1 MKRTAAALFLGTILA
16 LASCGSTENEEGQG
30 GVYAKFD
37 GELER
42 GAVLRILEN
51 DTAVKQGYLKELLDG
66 FNEKYKEYGI
76 VAVDANMDEYSDLEN
91 DGPYGYGPDILYQAN
106 DSLMKYVYGKHITPI
121 PVERLECYS
130 QVDQN
135 AWEAYRSTVGG
146 TTYTF
151 GVPINIQTSLMY
163 YREDLLPED
172 SDKNGNGTP
181 DMFENWSELYRYSKQ
196 IHEAN
201 PSKYGYMK
209 SLDDFYFASGYLFSY
224 GGYIFGENGKD
235 PSDIGLDKAEA
246 YKGAKVL
253 RQLASIMNESCI
265 DNSITL
271 NQYSKLAK
279 GEYFATMTT
288 PDVRSLFLDEMSIEY
303 QKEGL
308 TKEEAGKKAEENLKQ
323 IPVPK
328 LPKSGDLNDVS
339 GEMVSMKTMGGINGY
354 AMSSYTQYPNA
365 ALAFIDYASSYEM
378 VKRRHEILSIATCR
392 ADLASEGDDLSKT
405 LFRQLSESKIEI
417 MPSIR
422 ETAQIWT
429 PAGTLC
435 KDLANDPYR
444 AAGDQKYVTDEAIRN
459 KLAEVCKQIHEA
471 IYALQ

>member
-196 IHEAN
+196 IHEAD

-235 PSDIGLDKAEA
+235 PRDVGLDKAEA

-405 LFRQLSESKIEI
+405 LFSQLSESKIEI

>member
-16 LASCGSTENEEGQG
+16 LASCGSTDNEEGQG

-76 VAVDANMDEYSDLEN
+76 VAVDANMDEYSDLDN

-196 IHEAN
+196 IHEAD

-224 GGYIFGENGKD
+224 GGYIFGKNGKD

-405 LFRQLSESKIEI
+405 LFSQLSESKIEI

>member
-1 MKRTAAALFLGTILA
+1 MKRTATALFLGTILA
-16 LASCGSTENEEGQG
+16 LASCGSTGNEEGQG

-51 DTAVKQGYLKELLDG
+51 DTAVKQGYLKQLLDG

-224 GGYIFGENGKD
+224 GGYIFGEKGKD

-354 AMSSYTQYPNA
+354 AMSSYTQYPDA

>member
-224 GGYIFGENGKD
+224 GGYIFGQNGKD

-405 LFRQLSESKIEI
+405 LFSQLSESKIEI

>member
-1 MKRTAAALFLGTILA
+1 MKRTATVLFLGTILA
-16 LASCGSTENEEGQG
+16 LASCGSTDNEEGQG

-196 IHEAN
+196 IHEAD

>member
-196 IHEAN
+196 IHEAD

-417 MPSIR
+417 MPSLR

-444 AAGDQKYVTDEAIRN
+444 AAGDQKYVTDEAIKN

>member
-1 MKRTAAALFLGTILA
+1 MKRTATALFLGTILA
-16 LASCGSTENEEGQG
+16 LASCGSTDNEEGQG

-66 FNEKYKEYGI
+66 FNEQYKEYGI

-279 GEYFATMTT
+279 GEYSATMTT

-308 TKEEAGKKAEENLKQ
+308 TKEEAGKKAKENLKQ

-444 AAGDQKYVTDEAIRN
+444 AAGDQKYVTDEAIKN

>member
-51 DTAVKQGYLKELLDG
+51 DTAVKQGYLKQLLDG

-405 LFRQLSESKIEI
+405 LFSQLSESKIEI

>member
-1 MKRTAAALFLGTILA
+1 
-16 LASCGSTENEEGQG
+16 
-30 GVYAKFD
+30 
-37 GELER
+37 
-42 GAVLRILEN
+42 
-51 DTAVKQGYLKELLDG
+51 
-66 FNEKYKEYGI
+66 
-76 VAVDANMDEYSDLEN
+76 MDEYSDLEN

-224 GGYIFGENGKD
+224 GGYIFGKNGKD

-405 LFRQLSESKIEI
+405 LFSQLSESKIEI

-444 AAGDQKYVTDEAIRN
+444 AAGDQKYVADEAIRN

>member
-1 MKRTAAALFLGTILA
+1 MKRTATVLFLGTILA
-16 LASCGSTENEEGQG
+16 LASCGSTGNEEGQG

-444 AAGDQKYVTDEAIRN
+444 AAGDQKYVTDEAIKN

>member
-66 FNEKYKEYGI
+66 FNERYKEYGI

-91 DGPYGYGPDILYQAN
+91 DGPYGYGPDILYPAN
-106 DSLMKYVYGKHITPI
+106 DSPMKYVYGKHITPI

-196 IHEAN
+196 IHEAD

-308 TKEEAGKKAEENLKQ
+308 TKEEAGKKAEENLQQ

-405 LFRQLSESKIEI
+405 LFSQLSESKIEI

>member
-51 DTAVKQGYLKELLDG
+51 DTAVKQGYLKQLLDG

>member
-1 MKRTAAALFLGTILA
+1 MKRTATVLFLGTILA
-16 LASCGSTENEEGQG
+16 LASCGSTDNEEGQG

-405 LFRQLSESKIEI
+405 LFHQLSESKIEI

>member
-224 GGYIFGENGKD
+224 GGYIFGKNGKD

-405 LFRQLSESKIEI
+405 LFSQLSESKIEI

>member
-1 MKRTAAALFLGTILA
+1 MKRTATVLFLGTILA
-16 LASCGSTENEEGQG
+16 LASCGSTDNEEGQG

-196 IHEAN
+196 IHEAD

-405 LFRQLSESKIEI
+405 LFSQLSESKIEI

>member
-16 LASCGSTENEEGQG
+16 LASCGSTDNEEGQG

-224 GGYIFGENGKD
+224 GGYIFGKNGKD

-405 LFRQLSESKIEI
+405 LFSQLSESKIEI

>member
-1 MKRTAAALFLGTILA
+1 MKRTATVLFLGTILA
-16 LASCGSTENEEGQG
+16 LASCGSTGNEEGQG

-196 IHEAN
+196 IHEAD

>member
-196 IHEAN
+196 IHEAD

>member
-1 MKRTAAALFLGTILA
+1 MKRTATVLFLGTILA

-196 IHEAN
+196 IHEAD

-224 GGYIFGENGKD
+224 GGYIFGKNGKD

-354 AMSSYTQYPNA
+354 AMSSYAHSPGV
-365 ALAFIDYASSYEM
+365 ALAFIDYASSSEM
-378 VKRRHEILSIATCR
+378 VTRRHEILSIATCR

-405 LFRQLSESKIEI
+405 LFSQLSESKIEI

>member
-135 AWEAYRSTVGG
+135 AWEAYRSTVGC

-196 IHEAN
+196 IHEAD

-224 GGYIFGENGKD
+224 GGYIFGKNGKD

-405 LFRQLSESKIEI
+405 LFSQLSESKIEI

>member
-181 DMFENWSELYRYSKQ
+181 DMFENWSELYRYSTQ

-224 GGYIFGENGKD
+224 GGYIFGKNGKD

-405 LFRQLSESKIEI
+405 LFSQLSESKIEI

>member
-196 IHEAN
+196 IHEAD

-405 LFRQLSESKIEI
+405 LFSQLSESKIEI

-459 KLAEVCKQIHEA
+459 KLAEVYKQIHEA

>member
-51 DTAVKQGYLKELLDG
+51 DTAVKQGYLKQLLDG

-354 AMSSYTQYPNA
+354 AMSSYTQYPDA

>member
-354 AMSSYTQYPNA
+354 AMSSYTQCPNA

-405 LFRQLSESKIEI
+405 LFSQLSESKIEI

>member
-224 GGYIFGENGKD
+224 GGYIFGKNGKD

-253 RQLASIMNESCI
+253 RQFASIMNESCI

-405 LFRQLSESKIEI
+405 LFSQLSESKIEI

>member
-66 FNEKYKEYGI
+66 FNERYKEYGI

-196 IHEAN
+196 IHEAD

-308 TKEEAGKKAEENLKQ
+308 TKEEAGKKAEENLQQ

-405 LFRQLSESKIEI
+405 LFSQLSESKIEI

>member
-1 MKRTAAALFLGTILA
+1 MKRTAAAVFLGTILA

-196 IHEAN
+196 IHEAD

-224 GGYIFGENGKD
+224 GGYIFGKNGRD

-405 LFRQLSESKIEI
+405 LFSQLSESKIEI

>member
-106 DSLMKYVYGKHITPI
+106 DSRMKYVYGKHITPI

-196 IHEAN
+196 IHEAD

-405 LFRQLSESKIEI
+405 LFSQLSESKIEI

>member
-1 MKRTAAALFLGTILA
+1 MKRTATVLFLGTILA
-16 LASCGSTENEEGQG
+16 LASCGSTDNEEGQG

-196 IHEAN
+196 IHEAD

-405 LFRQLSESKIEI
+405 LFHQLSESKIEI

-444 AAGDQKYVTDEAIRN
+444 AAGDQKYVTDEAIKN

>member
-1 MKRTAAALFLGTILA
+1 MKRTATALFLGTILA
-16 LASCGSTENEEGQG
+16 LASCGSTGNEEGQG

-196 IHEAN
+196 IHEAD

-405 LFRQLSESKIEI
+405 LFHQLSESKIEI

-444 AAGDQKYVTDEAIRN
+444 AAGDQKYVTDEAIKN

>member
-16 LASCGSTENEEGQG
+16 LASCGSTDNEEGQG

-196 IHEAN
+196 IHEAD

-405 LFRQLSESKIEI
+405 LFSQLSESKIEI

>member
-1 MKRTAAALFLGTILA
+1 MKRTATVLFLGTILA
-16 LASCGSTENEEGQG
+16 LASCGSTDNEEGQG

-196 IHEAN
+196 IHEAD

-339 GEMVSMKTMGGINGY
+339 GEMVSMTTMGGLNGY
-354 AMSSYTQYPNA
+354 ATSPHTHYPNA

-444 AAGDQKYVTDEAIRN
+444 AAGDQKYVTDEAIKN

>member
-1 MKRTAAALFLGTILA
+1 MKRTATVLFLGTILA

-224 GGYIFGENGKD
+224 GGYIFGKNGKD

-405 LFRQLSESKIEI
+405 LFSQLSESKIEI

>member
-37 GELER
+37 GKLER

-224 GGYIFGENGKD
+224 GGYIFGKNGKD

-405 LFRQLSESKIEI
+405 LFSQLSESKIEI

>member
-1 MKRTAAALFLGTILA
+1 MKRTGIALILGITTT
-16 LASCGSTENEEGQG
+16 LASCGTGSGGGGQQ
-30 GVYAKFD
+30 GVYAKFN

-66 FNEKYKEYGI
+66 FNEKYKEYNI

-91 DGPYGYGPDILYQAN
+91 DGPYGYGPDVLYQAN

-121 PVERLECYS
+121 PVDRLECYS

-135 AWEAYRSTVGG
+135 AWSAYRSTVNDVE
-146 TTYTF
+146 YTF

-172 SDKNGNGTP
+172 HDKNGNGVP
-181 DMFENWSELYRYSKQ
+181 DMFENWSELFRYSKQ
-196 IHEAN
+196 IHEADS
-201 PSKYGYMK
+201 SKYGYMK

-224 GGYIFGENGKD
+224 GGYVFGQGGKD
-235 PSDIGLDKAEA
+235 PSDIGLDKGEA

-265 DNSITL
+265 DNSVTL

-303 QKEGL
+303 QKTGL
-308 TKEEAGKKAEENLKQ
+308 TKEEANKKAEENLKQ
-323 IPVPK
+323 LPVPK

-354 AMSSYTQYPNA
+354 AISSYTQYPNA
-365 ALAFIDYASSYEM
+365 ALAFLDYASSYEM

-392 ADLASEGDDLSKT
+392 ADLANEGDELSKT
-405 LFRQLSESKIEI
+405 LFEQLSAGKIEI

-444 AAGDQKYVTDEAIRN
+444 SANEQKYLTDESIQA